1 MKKPTSMIIITAP
14 SGAGKSSLLERILR
28 DFKVLKDT
36 TTYTTRSMRT
46 GESEG
51 NPYHFVSKE
60 RFQELVR
67 QGFFVEWA
75 PVHAHLYGTPLHQI
89 EAAGNEN
96 RVIIMD
102 VDVKGAR
109 TFKQKYPDA
118 ASIFILPPS
127 IDELKRRIQSRDKKL
142 PEDLETRLANAKI
155 EIDEAS
161 HFDYQIVNDDFE
173 KSYLEFKKIIE
184 DLLENRVG

>member
-1 MKKPTSMIIITAP
+1 
-14 SGAGKSSLLERILR
+14 
-28 DFKVLKDT
+28 
-36 TTYTTRSMRT
+36 
-46 GESEG
+46 
-51 NPYHFVSKE
+51 
-60 RFQELVR
+60 
-67 QGFFVEWA
+67 
-75 PVHAHLYGTPLHQI
+75 
-89 EAAGNEN
+89 
-96 RVIIMD
+96 MD

>member
-1 MKKPTSMIIITAP
+1 MKKPPSMIIITAP
-14 SGAGKSSLLERILR
+14 SGAGKSSLLERILG

-51 NPYHFVSKE
+51 NPYHFVTKP

-89 EAAGNEN
+89 EAAQKEG
-96 RVIIMD
+96 RVVIMD

-118 ASIFILPPS
+118 VSIFILPPS
-127 IDELKRRIQSRDKKL
+127 IEELRRRISGRDKKL
-142 PEDLETRLANAKI
+142 PEDLETRLINAKI
-155 EIDEAS
+155 EMEEAS

-173 KSYLEFKKIIE
+173 KSYQEFKKIIE